1 MSIEENVEGI
11 GGWLVL
17 VALGV
22 VFSPIR
28 IVLELFSIYSGLFS
42 DGTWEFLTTP
52 STELYHPLWAP
63 IILGELFINGALVLA
78 WIVAIFLFFSK
89 KRIFPKWYIGIL
101 LFTLVFIILDAFA
114 IKVVLPSELAF
125 DDETAKEL
133 VRSIIASLIWIPYML
148 VSKRVKATFIK

>member
-114 IKVVLPSELAF
+114 IKVVLPSEPAF

-148 VSKRVKATFIK
+148 FSKRVRATFIK

>member
-101 LFTLVFIILDAFA
+101 LFTLVFIILDAFS
-114 IKVVLPSELAF
+114 IKVVLPTEPAF

-133 VRSIIASLIWIPYML
+133 VRSIIGCLIWIPYML
-148 VSKRVKATFIK
+148 VSKRVRATFIK

>member
-114 IKVVLPSELAF
+114 IKVVLPSEPAF